1 MNEDPIRIISRLDIK
16 SNKVVKGINLEG
28 VRQVGE
34 PKFLAEKYYKQG
46 VDEILYMDV
55 VASLYE
61 RNTIT
66 KFIKQAAENIF
77 VPLTVGG
84 GIRNM
89 QDIRNV
95 LNNGADKVAINTAA
109 IKNKELIKKASQ
121 EIGSQSI
128 IVSIEA
134 KKKGKETWEAYYDN
148 GREKSG
154 LDVIKWAKEAEQLGA
169 GELLVTSVDT
179 EGLRKGMDLGL
190 LERLRKIISIPII
203 FSGGVG
209 KKEHIIE
216 ASQYADGIALA
227 SILHYEKYQIDEI
240 KQLLK
245 KDKINIREEI
255 NI

>member
-1 MNEDPIRIISRLDIK
+1 
-16 SNKVVKGINLEG
+16 
-28 VRQVGE
+28 
-34 PKFLAEKYYKQG
+34 
-46 VDEILYMDV
+46 MDV

-134 KKKGKETWEAYYDN
+134 KKKVKKLGKHIMIMAERN
-148 GREKSG
+148 
-154 LDVIKWAKEAEQLGA
+154 LD
-169 GELLVTSVDT
+169 
-179 EGLRKGMDLGL
+179 
-190 LERLRKIISIPII
+190 
-203 FSGGVG
+203 
-209 KKEHIIE
+209 
-216 ASQYADGIALA
+216 
-227 SILHYEKYQIDEI
+227 
-240 KQLLK
+240 
-245 KDKINIREEI
+245 
-255 NI
+255 